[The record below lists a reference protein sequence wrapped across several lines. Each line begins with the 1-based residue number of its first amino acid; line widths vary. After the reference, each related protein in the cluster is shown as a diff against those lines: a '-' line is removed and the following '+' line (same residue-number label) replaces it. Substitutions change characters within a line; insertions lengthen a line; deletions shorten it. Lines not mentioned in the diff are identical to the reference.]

1 MCIQRA
7 LSLEAEGATLK
18 RLEALWPVWAEADP
32 RLAVT
37 SFEGLR
43 EFEYSGDPDQKRAL
57 RLALAGKAAVA
68 GEDDTDAAAALAWL
82 LLPGVIAIARRLHD
96 WVAKTCPTWGRDT
109 EELDALVASE
119 LWVAIREF
127 PVDRLENVRGNV
139 LARTKYA
146 CRLQLG
152 DRQQLQRLN
161 SSWSRIY
168 ILGDG
173 HDLEDTLGE
182 IPDEEEPFEVTERV
196 HATFRAALDRGLI
209 ETADAQLLFD
219 VAERVGTK
227 NYNVARGAGGLTSH
241 QVAADLA
248 ELHGITESGMR
259 KRIQRVLVLMR
270 THGYELAEAA

>member
-7 LSLEAEGATLK
+7 LGLEAEGATLK
-18 RLEALWPVWAEADP
+18 RLEALWPVWAAADP

-43 EFEYSGDPDQKRAL
+43 EFESSGDRDQKRAL
-57 RLALAGKAAVA
+57 RLALATKATVA
-68 GEDDTDAAAALAWL
+68 GDDDVDAAAALAWA
-82 LLPGVIAIARRLHD
+82 LLPGVIAIAGRLHE
-96 WVAKTCPTWGRDT
+96 WVAKACPTWGRDT

-127 PVDRLENVRGNV
+127 PVDRLQNVRGNV

-152 DRQQLQRLN
+152 DRQQLQRAN

-173 HDLEDTLGE
+173 REIEDTLGE
-182 IPDEEEPFEVTERV
+182 IPDEETPLSVTQRV
-196 HATFRAALDRGLI
+196 HDAFRDALDRGII

-227 NYNVARGAGGLTSH
+227 DYNIVRGAGGLTSH

-248 ELHGITESGMR
+248 EIHGITTSGMR
-259 KRIQRVLVLMR
+259 KRIQRVLARMR
-270 THGYELAEAA
+270 AHGYELGAAA

>member
-7 LSLEAEGATLK
+7 LGLEAGGATLK
-18 RLEALWPVWAEADP
+18 RLEALWPMWAQADP

-43 EFEYSGDPDQKRAL
+43 EFESSGDCDQKRAAHY
-57 RLALAGKAAVA
+57 ALATKATVA
-68 GEDDTDAAAALAWL
+68 GEDDVDAAAALAWM
-82 LLPGVIAIARRLHD
+82 LLPGVIAIARRLHE
-96 WVAKTCPTWGRDT
+96 WVAKTCPTWGR
-109 EELDALVASE
+109 EAEALDALVASE

-127 PVDRLENVRGNV
+127 PVDRLQNVRGNV

-152 DRQQLQRLN
+152 DRQQLQRAN
-161 SSWSRIY
+161 STWSRIY

-173 HDLEDTLGE
+173 HDIEDTLGE
-182 IPDEEEPFEVTERV
+182 ILDEEDPFTVTQRV
-196 HATFRAALDRGLI
+196 HATFRDALDRGLI

-227 NYNVARGAGGLTSH
+227 DYNIVRGAGGLTSH

-248 ELHGITESGMR
+248 EIHGITASGMR
-259 KRIQRVLVLMR
+259 KRIQRVLALMR
-270 THGYELAEAA
+270 AHGYELRDAA